1 MDTRAIGIFDSG
13 LGGLTGL
20 MALRALLPE
29 ENLIYFGDTGRM
41 PYGGRSAA
49 QLRRM
54 ARQNLDFVA
63 SFGVK
68 AIFVACGTL
77 SSTAADLLAAYPIPC
92 FGVLRAGVEAMA
104 RVPGD
109 GPLAVI
115 ATEASIR
122 SGAFA
127 AALHERCPNRAV
139 LPIACPNFVPLLES
153 GHTRPG
159 DPALEDAL
167 ACYLGPVKAVG
178 AQALLY
184 GCTHYGI
191 IDEAVRRY
199 LGPGVQTVSASESA
213 ARELRD
219 YLVENGLAGGS
230 GATRFFTNGYPPA
243 FAAGAE
249 RLLGR
254 RLSEPVEPV
263 PIWDVGGDL

>member
-1 MDTRAIGIFDSG
+1 MDDRAIGIFDSG

-20 MALRALLPE
+20 TALRALLPE
-29 ENLIYFGDTGRM
+29 EDIIYFGDTGRM
-41 PYGGRSAA
+41 PYGGRPTE

-54 ARQNLDFVA
+54 AQQNLDFMA

-77 SSTAADLLAAYPIPC
+77 SSTAADLIARCPIPS
-92 FGVLRAGVEAMA
+92 FGVLRPSVEAMA

-127 AALHERCPNRAV
+127 AALSARCPERV
-139 LPIACPNFVPLLES
+139 ILPVACPNFVPLIES
-153 GHTRPG
+153 GHTRAG
-159 DPALEDAL
+159 DIALDDALER
-167 ACYLGPVKAVG
+167 YLGPVRAVG

-191 IDEAVRRY
+191 IDEAVRGY
-199 LGPGVQTVSASESA
+199 LGPGVQTVSASA
-213 ARELRD
+213 CTAQALRD
-219 YLVENGLAGGS
+219 YLVERGQTGGS
-230 GATRFFTNGYPPA
+230 GRTRFFTTGYPPA

-249 RLLGR
+249 RLLGYK
-254 RLSEPVEPV
+254 LPAPVEIAAIQDMNP
-263 PIWDVGGDL
+263 

>member
-1 MDTRAIGIFDSG
+1 MDDRAIGIFDSG

-20 MALRALLPE
+20 TALRALLPE
-29 ENLIYFGDTGRM
+29 ENLIYFGDTGRL
-41 PYGGRSAA
+41 PYGGRPTA

-54 ARQNLDFVA
+54 ARQNLDFMA
-63 SFGVK
+63 GFGVK

-77 SSTAADLLAAYPIPC
+77 SSTAADLLADYPIPT
-92 FGVLRAGVEAMA
+92 FGVLRPGVEAMA

-127 AALHERCPNRAV
+127 KALAERCPERPV
-139 LPIACPNFVPLLES
+139 LPVPCPNFVPLIES

-159 DPALEDAL
+159 DAPLEDAL
-167 ACYLGPVKAVG
+167 ARYLGPVKAVG

-191 IDEAVRRY
+191 IDEAVRGY
-199 LGPGVQTVSASESA
+199 LGPGVTTVSASESA
-213 ARELRD
+213 ALALRD
-219 YLVENGLAGGS
+219 YLVERGLTGGS
-230 GATRFFTNGYPPA
+230 GQTRFFTSGYPAA
-243 FAAGAE
+243 FTAAAE
-249 RLLGR
+249 RLLGHA
-254 RLSEPVEPV
+254 LPAPVE
-263 PIWDVGGDL
+263 IASLQEIEA